1 MMFAYLIQGIG
12 LGFAGAVQ
20 PGPFQAYAISQ
31 TLKNGWRRSV
41 WISLAPLISDGPI
54 ILLVLLVLSR
64 VPPSLQRALHLASGL
79 FLLWLAWGAFKSW
92 LEARS
97 QQEMPRDH
105 GGTTMVKAVLMNFI
119 SPGPYIY
126 WSLVAGP
133 LFLEAY
139 RSAAAHGIGFL
150 LGFYGTLVGTFALI
164 ILVFGKARD
173 LGPKVT
179 RVLLG
184 ASAAALAGFALFQLW
199 RGVMG

>member
-1 MMFAYLIQGIG
+1 MIAYLIQGIG

-20 PGPFQAYAISQ
+20 PGPFQAYAIAE

-64 VPPSLQRALHLASGL
+64 VPPSLQRSLHIVSGL
-79 FLLWLAWGAFKSW
+79 FLLWLAWGAFSNW
-92 LEARS
+92 RVAR
-97 QQEMPRDH
+97 QRQAIPQDP
-105 GGTTMVKAVLMNFI
+105 GGTTMIKAVVMNLI

-133 LFLEAY
+133 LFLEAF
-139 RSAAAHGIGFL
+139 RSAPHRGIGFL
-150 LGFYGTLVGTFALI
+150 LGFYGTLVGTFGLI
-164 ILVFGKARD
+164 IMVFGKARD

-179 RVLLG
+179 RALLG

-199 RGVMG
+199 RGLMG